1 MKPYELAEGGGT
13 MTDSKR
19 RIVAMS
25 TKRAMRALADL
36 STEVMLITDL
46 ADFSLLKEDI
56 PKVLE
61 AEETINDFLMKVAAA
76 YDEGVSE

>member
-1 MKPYELAEGGGT
+1 
-13 MTDSKR
+13 MTDSKNV
-19 RIVAMS
+19 IVAKS

-36 STEVMLITDL
+36 SMEVMLITDL

-61 AEETINDFLMKVAAA
+61 AEETIKDFVMKVAAA

>member
-1 MKPYELAEGGGT
+1 

-19 RIVAMS
+19 MMIVAMS
-25 TKRAMRALADL
+25 TNRAMKALADL
-36 STEVMLITDL
+36 SMEVMLITGF

-61 AEETINDFLMKVAAA
+61 AEETIKDFLMKVAAA
-76 YDEGVSE
+76 YGEEVKG